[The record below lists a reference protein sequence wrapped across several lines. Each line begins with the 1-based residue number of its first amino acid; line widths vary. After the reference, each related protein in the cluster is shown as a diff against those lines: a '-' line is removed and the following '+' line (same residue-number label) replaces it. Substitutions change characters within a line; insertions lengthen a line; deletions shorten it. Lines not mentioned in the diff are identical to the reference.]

1 MKDALRSLWRDLSEL
16 RAKGEQKHLAVLKK
30 LVGNEQ

>member
-16 RAKGEQKHLAVLKK
+16 RAKGGQKHLAVLKK